1 MIFLYDVDNKQEWI
15 GFKKKKKV
23 CIYYGLFDH
32 KIASF
37 GRLTFK
43 HRWKPPFSTSYQLKA
58 EAKLYTISSTI
69 KIQMTLVPVC
79 F

>member
-58 EAKLYTISSTI
+58 EAKLYISSTI
-69 KIQMTLVPVC
+69 KNQMTLVPVC